1 MANNNVRFI
10 KVALQATYDALT
22 TKDAQVLYWIDET
35 QRLYCGSKLY
45 GTGLEATQSAA
56 GLLSKEDK
64 AKLDTLVSGCISDL
78 VSVDGTI
85 TIADDKDGGKL
96 IGVAIADLDGNA
108 LKAVNG
114 GLFVPTVDLTNV
126 ENKLTAVENS
136 VLQLKEDVAGGIRY
150 KGAVA
155 TKDDLP
161 ADAKQGDLYEVTVDG
176 TEWCYN
182 GTKWFEYGS
191 AHFTPVAGAGIQI
204 DSNIIAVKIADN
216 ANGLVAVDGG
226 LTLNI
231 ATKDSAGALSAVDKA
246 FIDSIPDVYATKKMV
261 EDTAVQVKYEIAG
274 TPEGTLVNYGDKE
287 IRVMCP
293 ADAKF
298 VKQSVGAGGDAN
310 MYYMTFRAYA
320 PNNNVVG
327 YIEHLG
333 NQVDEEILTTFSVD
347 EHGRKYQNT
356 WLGLAKFDEATGAWT
371 YYGASSTTNKMI
383 GWDYQI
389 DWYDVNNKMI
399 ASDCVRINLTNESC
413 HNYLR
418 PYYGPDSDISTDIT
432 EMQKTI
438 DEIQEMYSWG

>member
-10 KVALQATYDALT
+10 KVALQETYDNLAV
-22 TKDAQVLYWIDET
+22 KDAQVLYWIDQT

-45 GTGLEATQSAA
+45 GTGLEATETAA
-56 GLLSKEDK
+56 GLLSAEDYK
-64 AKLDTLVSGCISDL
+64 KLQALIANGPTVNLTP
-78 VSVDGTI
+78 VDNSI
-85 TIADDKDGGKL
+85 VINDNK
-96 IGVAIADLDGNA
+96 IGVQLSAVEGNM
-108 LKAVNG
+108 LSVEKD
-114 GLFVPTVDLTNV
+114 GLFVPTVDLTDTTNR
-126 ENKLTAVENS
+126 LTAVENS
-136 VLQLKEDVAGGIRY
+136 VLQLQEDVVGGIRY

-161 ADAKQGDLYEVTVDG
+161 ANAKQGDLYEVTADG

-182 GTKWFEYGS
+182 GEGWFEYGS

-204 DSNIIAVKIADN
+204 DGSKIAVKIADN

-226 LTLNI
+226 LALKL

-246 FIDSIPDVYATKKMV
+246 FIDSIKDVYATKKMV
-261 EDTAVQVKYEIAG
+261 KDTAVQVKYDITG
-274 TPEGTLVNYGDKE
+274 VPEGTLVNYGDKE
-287 IRVMCP
+287 IRVMCH

-333 NQVDEEILTTFSVD
+333 NQVDEEILTNFSVD
-347 EHGRKYQNT
+347 EHGRKYQTT
-356 WLGLAKFDEATGAWT
+356 WLGIAKFDEATGAWT
-371 YYGASSTTNKMI
+371 YYGANSTFNKMI

-389 DWYDVNNKMI
+389 DWYDANNKMI

-438 DEIQEMYSWG
+438 DEIQEMYSWGEM

>member
-1 MANNNVRFI
+1 MAQNVLF
-10 KVALQATYDALT
+10 KVGTRAQFDAIEAKSAIT
-22 TKDAQVLYWIDET
+22 LYWLTDT
-35 QRLYCGSKLY
+35 QQLYKGDVLF
-45 GTGLEATQSAA
+45 GTGALASESAA
-56 GLLSKEDK
+56 GLLSAEDYK
-64 AKLDTLVSGCISDL
+64 KLQELIANGPVANLTPVDSSIAISDN
-78 VSVDGTI
+78 
-85 TIADDKDGGKL
+85 K
-96 IGVAIADLDGNA
+96 IGVQLSAVEGNM
-108 LKAVNG
+108 LSIEKD
-114 GLFVPTVDLTNV
+114 GLFVPAVDLTATTNR
-126 ENKLTAVENS
+126 LIAVENS
-136 VLQLKEDVAGGIRY
+136 VIQLKEDVAGGIRY
-150 KGAVA
+150 KGAVE

-161 ADAKQGDLYEVTVDG
+161 TDAKQGDLYEVTVDG

-191 AHFTPVAGAGIQI
+191 AHFTPVAGEGIQI
-204 DSNIIAVKIADN
+204 DGSKIAVKIAKN
-216 ANGLVAVDGG
+216 ANGLVAVEGS
-226 LTLNI
+226 LALNL
-231 ATKDSAGALSAVDKA
+231 ATKDSAGALSAADKA

-261 EDTAVQVKYEIAG
+261 DDTAVQVKYEITG

-356 WLGLAKFDEATGAWT
+356 WLGLAKFDEATGVWT
-371 YYGASSTTNKMI
+371 YYGANSTTNKMI

-389 DWYDVNNKMI
+389 DWYDTNNKMI
-399 ASDCVRINLTNESC
+399 ASDFVRINLTNESC
-413 HNYLR
+413 HHYLR
-418 PYYGPDSDISTDIT
+418 PYYGPDSDVTTDIA

-438 DEIQEMYSWG
+438 DEIQEMYSWGEM